1 MTEVMRNGE
10 RGVKRKE
17 DTEGENHCGDGRE
30 RVCVI
35 DLRKEETRERKEDW
49 RAQIE
54 GSGKNKKRR
63 NRKEEGIRKEKKVK
77 NMGKG

>member
-10 RGVKRKE
+10 RGVKRKA
-17 DTEGENHCGDGRE
+17 NHCGDGRE

-63 NRKEEGIRKEKKVK
+63 NRKEEGIRKEKKLK